1 MKLEENRQGDEKTR
15 RLGDCRARLPG
26 PLVPLSPCLLVS
38 FPPARRAFVMAD
50 AVMALVI
57 VGLLAAAMSVALGR
71 QARATQRL
79 ADERAATWAAERVLS
94 RLQSGGARDEQVDV
108 DGAGIRIDPAE
119 GGETPAGHAW
129 VRVRA
134 EGNGRK
140 ASLVGLVPGDRVEKE
155 AASAPAGKGG
165 SQ

>member
-1 MKLEENRQGDEKTR
+1 
-15 RLGDCRARLPG
+15 
-26 PLVPLSPCLLVS
+26 
-38 FPPARRAFVMAD
+38 MAD

-94 RLQSGGARDEQVDV
+94 GLQSGGARDEQVDV
-108 DGAGIRIDPAE
+108 DGAGIRIESAE
-119 GGETPAGHAW
+119 GGKAPAGHAW

-134 EGNGRK
+134 DVNGRQ
-140 ASLVGLVPGDRVEKE
+140 ATLVGLVPGDSVDGGP
-155 AASAPAGKGG
+155 APAPAGKGG
-165 SQ
+165 PQ